1 MKMACLGGHF
11 PVRIREDTRETMRD
25 ASHFCG
31 IQMAFLFEPKT
42 ILVEM
47 TMVDDLLA
55 NRNLMISLKLQ
66 KKNWTKTRMGNN
78 FLVTG
83 QGVY

>member
-1 MKMACLGGHF
+1 
-11 PVRIREDTRETMRD
+11 MRD

-31 IQMAFLFEPKT
+31 SKMVFLFEPKT

-55 NRNLMISLKLQ
+55 NQNLMISLKLQ
-66 KKNWTKTRMGNN
+66 KKN
-78 FLVTG
+78 
-83 QGVY
+83 